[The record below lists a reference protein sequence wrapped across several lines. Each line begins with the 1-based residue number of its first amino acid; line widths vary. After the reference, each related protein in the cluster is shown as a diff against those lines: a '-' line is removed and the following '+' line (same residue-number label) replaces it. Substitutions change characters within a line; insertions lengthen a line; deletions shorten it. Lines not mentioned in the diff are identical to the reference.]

1 LGEDGLSAKGARRVL
16 TSTAAVMSLVLLEVT
31 LPDSAAAR
39 TRASKPTVAKPT
51 VAKPTVEQLQK
62 EILSRDAII
71 RNLVRRVEN
80 LERQTRTVESTA
92 ASSTEAPT
100 RSTARSKTAA
110 KPPAQTEV
118 AALEPEEPSP
128 ARTPAATA
136 SAPQQA
142 ARTSPP
148 APGQFNVSEE
158 DAERALDRTLVAT
171 GNLLV
176 PSGFAEIEP
185 LFGYTRREIPTQVL
199 FNLNRNEFNW
209 ALGARFGLP
218 WESQFEIA
226 LPYNFAQQQV
236 TDIAV
241 APPQQ
246 VSNRWGNSFGD
257 VTVAL
262 AKTLVHE
269 SGWVPDLLGR
279 VSYEAP
285 TGPENSNQVPL
296 PSRRNNLAFSL
307 TGTKRQDPLVFVA
320 TGGYTKAFQTGQLNP
335 GDQINFQT
343 GAFLGTS
350 PETTL
355 RGVLQENFLQ
365 NVKVNDV
372 TLRGSDTVQS
382 ILNFGASS
390 ILGRGWLVDL
400 QVGLGLTNAAPKYS
414 VILSSTYRFGLPGL

>member
-1 LGEDGLSAKGARRVL
+1 VSPAG
-16 TSTAAVMSLVLLEVT
+16 
-31 LPDSAAAR
+31 
-39 TRASKPTVAKPT
+39 
-51 VAKPTVEQLQK
+51 
-62 EILSRDAII
+62 I
-71 RNLVRRVEN
+71 
-80 LERQTRTVESTA
+80 
-92 ASSTEAPT
+92 PT
-100 RSTARSKTAA
+100 RSAARSQAGTRA
-110 KPPAQTEV
+110 PAQTEV
-118 AALEPEEPSP
+118 AALEPEETAPAPTKS
-128 ARTPAATA
+128 ARTPSPSSTGTN
-136 SAPQQA
+136 QQA
-142 ARTSPP
+142 ARANPS

-158 DAERALDRTLVAT
+158 DTERALERTLVAT

-176 PSGFAEIEP
+176 PSGFAEVEP

-209 ALGARFGLP
+209 ALDMRFGLP

-226 LPYNFAQQQV
+226 LPYNLAQQQV

-246 VSNRWGNSFGD
+246 ASNRWGNSFGD
-257 VTVAL
+257 VTVGL
-262 AKTLVHE
+262 AKTFVHE

-279 VSYEAP
+279 VSYEIP

-296 PSRRNNLAFSL
+296 PSRRNNLAFSVTAL
-307 TGTKRQDPLVFVA
+307 KRQDPLVFVA
-320 TGGYTKAFQTGQLNP
+320 TGGYTKAFQTGQLNL

-355 RGVLQENFLQ
+355 RGVLQENFFQ
-365 NVKVNDV
+365 NIRVNDV

-382 ILNFGASS
+382 ILNFGAST
-390 ILGRGWLVDL
+390 ILGRGLLVDL

-414 VILSSTYRFGLPGL
+414 VILSSTYRFGVPGL

>member
-1 LGEDGLSAKGARRVL
+1 MGAR
-16 TSTAAVMSLVLLEVT
+16 
-31 LPDSAAAR
+31 AR
-39 TRASKPTVAKPT
+39 TTKPTI
-51 VAKPTVEQLQK
+51 EQLQK
-62 EILSRDAII
+62 EIRQRDAII

-80 LERQTRTVESTA
+80 LERQTGTRDS
-92 ASSTEAPT
+92 ASASPAGVPT
-100 RSTARSKTAA
+100 RSAARSQAGTPA
-110 KPPAQTEV
+110 PAQTEV
-118 AALEPEEPSP
+118 AALEPEETAPAPTKSAMTPSP
-128 ARTPAATA
+128 S
-136 SAPQQA
+136 SAGTNQQA
-142 ARTSPP
+142 ARTDPS
-148 APGQFNVSEE
+148 APGQFNVSDE
-158 DAERALDRTLVAT
+158 DAERALERTLVAT

-176 PSGFAEIEP
+176 PSGFGEVEP

-209 ALGARFGLP
+209 ALDMRFGLP

-226 LPYNFAQQQV
+226 LPYNLVQQQV

-246 VSNRWGNSFGD
+246 ASNRWGNSFGD
-257 VTVAL
+257 VTVGL
-262 AKTLVHE
+262 AKTFVHE

-279 VSYEAP
+279 VSYEIP

-296 PSRRNNLAFSL
+296 PSRRNNLAFSVTAL
-307 TGTKRQDPLVFVA
+307 KRQDPLVFVA
-320 TGGYTKAFQTGQLNP
+320 TGGYTKAFQTSQLNL

-355 RGVLQENFLQ
+355 RGVLQENFFQ
-365 NVKVNDV
+365 NIRVNDI

-382 ILNFGASS
+382 ILNFGAST
-390 ILGRGWLVDL
+390 ILGRGVLVDL

-414 VILSSTYRFGLPGL
+414 VILSSTYRFGVPGL

>member
-1 LGEDGLSAKGARRVL
+1 LRETCARRELSSATAVAVL
-16 TSTAAVMSLVLLEVT
+16 VSLGVLL
-31 LPDSAAAR
+31 PGSMGAQAR
-39 TRASKPTVAKPT
+39 TTKPTI
-51 VAKPTVEQLQK
+51 EQLQK
-62 EILSRDAII
+62 EIRQRDAII

-80 LERQTRTVESTA
+80 LERQTRTRDS
-92 ASSTEAPT
+92 ASVSPAGIPT
-100 RSTARSKTAA
+100 RSAARSQAGTRA
-110 KPPAQTEV
+110 PAQTEV
-118 AALEPEEPSP
+118 AALEPEETAPAPTKS
-128 ARTPAATA
+128 ARTPSPS
-136 SAPQQA
+136 SAGTNQQA
-142 ARTSPP
+142 ARTDPS
-148 APGQFNVSEE
+148 APGQFNVSDE
-158 DAERALDRTLVAT
+158 DAERALERTLVAT

-176 PSGFAEIEP
+176 PSGFGEVEP

-209 ALGARFGLP
+209 ALDMRFGLP

-226 LPYNFAQQQV
+226 LPYNLVQQQV

-246 VSNRWGNSFGD
+246 ASNRWGNSFGD
-257 VTVAL
+257 VTVGL
-262 AKTLVHE
+262 AKTFVHE

-279 VSYEAP
+279 VSYEIP

-296 PSRRNNLAFSL
+296 PSRRNNLAFSVTAL
-307 TGTKRQDPLVFVA
+307 KRQDPLVFVA

-355 RGVLQENFLQ
+355 RGVLQENFFQ
-365 NVKVNDV
+365 NIRINYI

-382 ILNFGASS
+382 ILNFGAST
-390 ILGRGWLVDL
+390 ILGRGVLVDL
-400 QVGLGLTNAAPKYS
+400 QVGLGLTNATPKYY
-414 VILSSTYRFGLPGL
+414 VILSSTYRFGVPGL

>member
-1 LGEDGLSAKGARRVL
+1 LRATRARREL
-16 TSTAAVMSLVLLEVT
+16 TSTTAVAVLVSLGVLL
-31 LPDSAAAR
+31 PGSMGARAR
-39 TRASKPTVAKPT
+39 TTKPTI
-51 VAKPTVEQLQK
+51 EQLQK
-62 EILSRDAII
+62 EIRQRDAII

-80 LERQTRTVESTA
+80 LERQTGTRDS
-92 ASSTEAPT
+92 ASASPAGVPT
-100 RSTARSKTAA
+100 RSAARSQAGTPA
-110 KPPAQTEV
+110 PAQTEV
-118 AALEPEEPSP
+118 AALEPEETAPAPTKS
-128 ARTPAATA
+128 ARTPSPS
-136 SAPQQA
+136 SAGTNQQA
-142 ARTSPP
+142 ARTDPS
-148 APGQFNVSEE
+148 APGQFNVSDE
-158 DAERALDRTLVAT
+158 DAERALERTLVAT

-176 PSGFAEIEP
+176 PSGFGEVEP

-209 ALGARFGLP
+209 ALDMRFGLP

-226 LPYNFAQQQV
+226 LPYNLVQQQV

-246 VSNRWGNSFGD
+246 ASNRWGNSFGD
-257 VTVAL
+257 VTVGL
-262 AKTLVHE
+262 AKTFVHE

-279 VSYEAP
+279 VSYEIP

-296 PSRRNNLAFSL
+296 PSRRNNLAFSVTAL
-307 TGTKRQDPLVFVA
+307 KRQDPLVFVA
-320 TGGYTKAFQTGQLNP
+320 TGGYTKAFQTSQLNL

-355 RGVLQENFLQ
+355 RGVLQENFFQ
-365 NVKVNDV
+365 NIRVNDI

-382 ILNFGASS
+382 ILNFGAST
-390 ILGRGWLVDL
+390 ILGRGVLVDL

-414 VILSSTYRFGLPGL
+414 VILSSTYRFGVPGL